1 MASEGEGESE
11 LLRFAA
17 LDPRLSSGQIVSA
30 GRGRPDTIFAAP

>member
-1 MASEGEGESE
+1 MASEGESE
-11 LLRFAA
+11 LLAA